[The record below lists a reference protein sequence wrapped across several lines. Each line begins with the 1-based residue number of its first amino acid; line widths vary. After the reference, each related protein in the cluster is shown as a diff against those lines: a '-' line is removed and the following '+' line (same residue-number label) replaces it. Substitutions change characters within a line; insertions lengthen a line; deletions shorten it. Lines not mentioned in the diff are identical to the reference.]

1 MVDLLAI
8 DPLAAIPAPAID
20 ILALKLGTRNLQA
33 VVPRDTDESIRIVI
47 GHPITKRTYDMVF
60 GDAVSASAIAFYNVG
75 LGDHRRSIL
84 LYER

>member
-20 ILALKLGTRNLQA
+20 ILALKPGTRNLQA

-47 GHPITKRTYDMVF
+47 GYPNYQKD
-60 GDAVSASAIAFYNVG
+60 
-75 LGDHRRSIL
+75 L
-84 LYER
+84 